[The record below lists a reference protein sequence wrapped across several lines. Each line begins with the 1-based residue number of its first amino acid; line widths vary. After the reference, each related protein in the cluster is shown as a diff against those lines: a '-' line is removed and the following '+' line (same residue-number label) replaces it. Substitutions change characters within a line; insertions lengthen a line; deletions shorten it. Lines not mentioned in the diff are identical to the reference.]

1 MAAGHMSAFEQA
13 VCGISLACRV
23 VLDRDIYSPEM
34 STFTIKRH
42 AWCKHKDVRRPTLL
56 LVLLREQQ
64 LAVQLCGKRL
74 CVAFRQLAGLIWI
87 KACATQK
94 YLPPP
99 F

>member
-1 MAAGHMSAFEQA
+1 MASGYLMEFKQA
-13 VCGISLACRV
+13 VCGISLASRV
-23 VLDRDIYSPEM
+23 VLDRDIYNPEM

-42 AWCKHKDVRRPTLL
+42 AWCKHTDVSRPTLS

-64 LAVQLCGKRL
+64 LAVQLGGKRL
-74 CVAFRQLAGLIWI
+74 CVAFRRLAGLVWI